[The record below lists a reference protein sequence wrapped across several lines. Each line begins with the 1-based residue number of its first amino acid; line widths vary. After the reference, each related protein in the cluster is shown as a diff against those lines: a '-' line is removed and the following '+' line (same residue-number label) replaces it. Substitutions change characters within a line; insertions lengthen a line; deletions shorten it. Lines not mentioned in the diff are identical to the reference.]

1 MKGLRRNIAENKL
14 GVTFCLL
21 ILIYMLILYLEVAGL
36 RLQVA
41 IFPLIFLTLT
51 SVCAILKIMLDLTNS
66 TYLQRLDGISFFKM
80 ETKKPPSDPS
90 YEKIKLKRE
99 IVCVISLAILFG
111 MVYLIGF
118 LPSAFIFG
126 FLFTYQSYKKFKKPI
141 LISLLLT
148 LVTYLFSL
156 VLPGE
161 LWRGIL
167 LGA

>member
-14 GVTFCLL
+14 GLTFCLL
-21 ILIYMLILYLEVAGL
+21 ILIYMLILYLEALGF

-41 IFPLIFLTLT
+41 IFPLIFITLT
-51 SVCAILKIMLDLTNS
+51 SVCAVLKITLYLTNS

-99 IVCVISLAILFG
+99 IVYIISLAILFG
-111 MVYLIGF
+111 MVYLVGF

-126 FLFTYQSYKKFKKPI
+126 FLFTYQSYRKIIKPI
-141 LISLLLT
+141 IISLVLT
-148 LVTYLFSL
+148 AVTYLFSF